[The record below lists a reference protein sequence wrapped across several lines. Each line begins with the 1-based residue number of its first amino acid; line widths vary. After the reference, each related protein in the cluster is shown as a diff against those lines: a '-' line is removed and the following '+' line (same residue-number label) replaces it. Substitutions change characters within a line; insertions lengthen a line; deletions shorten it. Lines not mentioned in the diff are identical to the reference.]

1 MREANRVIDLRSDTV
16 TQPTPAMRRAMAEA
30 EVGDDVLGDDP
41 TVQRLEAL
49 AAERV
54 GKQSALFVPSGVMAN
69 LVSLITLTGRH
80 DEVILGSESHIY
92 TSEVG
97 GLGFFGGVFLHV
109 LPNEPDGTIPLER
122 LRTAIRDAVYTPRT
136 RVISLENTHNR
147 CSGAVLPMEYVQQ
160 VATLAQERGVKLH
173 LDGARM
179 FNAAVALGV
188 PATEIAAPFEVV
200 NFCFS
205 KGLCAPVGSIVCGSQ
220 EFIQEARRT
229 RRMLGGG
236 MRQAGVLAAACLV
249 ALEQMVERLAEDHEN
264 ARRLAEGLA
273 NIPGILID
281 PARVQ
286 TNIVI
291 FELMPETGW
300 TPAALLTHL
309 KEQGVLLSPSGNRLR
324 AVTHYGVSRADIDHA
339 LRVIEGSFAMRPA
352 SSAMQ

>member
-1 MREANRVIDLRSDTV
+1 MVRETEQLIDLRSDTV
-16 TQPTPAMRRAMAEA
+16 TKPTPAMRRAMAEA

-54 GKQSALFVPSGVMAN
+54 GKEAALLVPSGVMAN

-80 DEVILGSESHIY
+80 DEVILGSESHLY

-122 LRTAIRDAVYTPRT
+122 LRSAIRDAVYTPRT

-147 CSGAVLPMEYVQQ
+147 CSGAVLPMAYIQQ
-160 VATLAQERGVKLH
+160 VAALARERSVRLH
-173 LDGARM
+173 LDGARV
-179 FNAAVALGV
+179 FHAAVALGV
-188 PATEIAAPFEVV
+188 SAAQIAEPFDVV
-200 NFCFS
+200 SFCFS
-205 KGLCAPVGSIVCGSQ
+205 KGLCAPVGSIVCGSRA
-220 EFIQEARRT
+220 FIQEARRT

-236 MRQAGVLAAACLV
+236 MRQAGVLAAACIV
-249 ALEQMVERLAEDHEN
+249 ALEQMVDRLAEDHEN

-273 NIPGILID
+273 NIPGVIID
-281 PARVQ
+281 PTRVR

-291 FELMPETGW
+291 FELAPETGW
-300 TPAALLTHL
+300 TPAALQIHL
-309 KEQGVLLSPSGNRLR
+309 KERGILLSLSGNRLR
-324 AVTHYGVSRADIDHA
+324 AVTHYGITHAEVDHA
-339 LRVIEGSFAMRPA
+339 LRVIEEVLLE
-352 SSAMQ
+352 